1 MKRNYGS
8 LKSSDGLLPTR
19 LDGLMNSLDA
29 AKKITKENLI
39 KPFEGL
45 AKLLPDGRVTA
56 YPDPGTRGHPWTIG
70 WGATGPDIQP
80 GTIWTIEQCEDALD
94 HHVEYFVRG
103 LLKMSPG
110 LSKALP
116 RRMASVTSWT
126 YNCGL
131 GNYRVSTFKKRID
144 ADDWVGAA
152 EECVKWNKAA
162 GRVLPGLT
170 RRRAAE
176 AALMR

>member
-1 MKRNYGS
+1 
-8 LKSSDGLLPTR
+8 
-19 LDGLMNSLDA
+19 MNED
-29 AKKITKENLI
+29 AKKLARDVLI

-45 AKLLPDGRVTA
+45 AKLLPDGRVAA

-70 WGATGPDIQP
+70 YGFTGPDIQP
-80 GTIWTIEQCEDALD
+80 GTIWTMQQCVDALD
-94 HHVEYFVRG
+94 HHITYFYAG
-103 LLKMSPG
+103 LCKLSPTFPNA
-110 LSKALP
+110 SP
-116 RRMASVTSWT
+116 RRIAAVTSWA

-144 ADDWVGAA
+144 AEDWDGAA
-152 EECVKWNKAA
+152 EECLKWNKAA

>member
-1 MKRNYGS
+1 
-8 LKSSDGLLPTR
+8 
-19 LDGLMNSLDA
+19 MNEE
-29 AKKITKENLI
+29 AKKLCKDVLI

-45 AKLLPDGRVTA
+45 AKRLPDGRVTA

-70 WGATGPDIQP
+70 WGATGPEINP

-94 HHVEYFVRG
+94 HHVEYFLRG
-103 LLKMSPG
+103 LFKFSP
-110 LSKALP
+110 KIQTALP
-116 RRMASVTSWT
+116 RRIAAVTSWV
-126 YNCGL
+126 YNLGL

-144 ADDWVGAA
+144 AGDWDGAA
-152 EECVKWNKAA
+152 TECLKWTKAN

-176 AALMR
+176 AVLMR